1 MVVMGILPVGTLAE
15 VFFIAG
21 MTIAFTFL
29 FLVRTILAAWN
40 VKGPGRDYKGCLLS
54 DEEKTML

>member
-1 MVVMGILPVGTLAE
+1 MMGILPVGTLAE

-29 FLVRTILAAWN
+29 FLVRTILSAWN

-54 DEEKTML
+54 DEEKTIL